1 MYRNVV
7 TSDVV
12 PPYHASVYGKV
23 SVSFTISDDDY
34 AKLRSNLKSAV
45 TWHERAR
52 KTITKKLDECRRM
65 LYSQIVKRRYPLDRS
80 LRSLFLIHTPL
91 NRALFPLAFAFLR
104 LFSLHG
110 DRRLDVKRYSI
121 GKTVIL
127 DVSPK
132 GSGGNI
138 PVIIYLHGGAFVYR
152 AAPYH
157 YRLVREYALS
167 GCRVLMVDYPLS
179 PGSRYPIA
187 VEKTVEVY
195 KWALEHFSSS
205 VAVMGDSAGAEIAL
219 SSTMRII
226 EEGLGRPQFLAL
238 IYPVVAPIETESK
251 RRFTDTPVWNS
262 RLNSKMWEYYL
273 GDKEYRSIFDCGCVS
288 SFPPVYI
295 ETCALDCLHDEG
307 ESLVFLLEENG
318 IPVVHRNIEGACHGY
333 DMISSSPL
341 VKESMEARKSFIMKH
356 LC

>member
-1 MYRNVV
+1 
-7 TSDVV
+7 
-12 PPYHASVYGKV
+12 
-23 SVSFTISDDDY
+23 
-34 AKLRSNLKSAV
+34 
-45 TWHERAR
+45 
-52 KTITKKLDECRRM
+52 M

-80 LRSLFLIHTPL
+80 LRSLLLIHTPL
-91 NRALFPLAFAFLR
+91 RKGLFPFASAFLC

-110 DRRLDVKRYSI
+110 DRELDVKRYSI
-121 GKTVIL
+121 GKAGIL

-179 PGSRYPIA
+179 PESRYPEA

-195 KWALEHFSSS
+195 KWTLEHFSSS
-205 VAVMGDSAGAEIAL
+205 VAVMGDSAGAEIAI

-226 EEGLGRPQFLAL
+226 EEGLGRPQFLTL

-273 GDKEYRSIFDCGCVS
+273 GDKEYRSIFDCVCVS

-295 ETCALDCLHDEG
+295 ETCNLDCLHDEG

-341 VKESMEARKSFIMKH
+341 VKESMEARKTFIMKH

>member
-1 MYRNVV
+1 
-7 TSDVV
+7 
-12 PPYHASVYGKV
+12 
-23 SVSFTISDDDY
+23 
-34 AKLRSNLKSAV
+34 
-45 TWHERAR
+45 
-52 KTITKKLDECRRM
+52 M
-65 LYSQIVKRRYPLDRS
+65 LYCKGVKNRYSIDDS
-80 LRSLFLIHTPL
+80 LKALYFIRTPL
-91 NRALFPLAFAFLR
+91 WKGLFPFASAFLR
-104 LFSLHG
+104 LFSLYG
-110 DRRLDVKRYSI
+110 DRKLDVRRYCV
-121 GKTVIL
+121 GKTGIL

-157 YRLVREYALS
+157 YRLAREYALS

-179 PGSRYPIA
+179 PESRYPEA

-195 KWALEHFSSS
+195 KRALEKFPSS

-219 SSTMRII
+219 STTMRII
-226 EEGLGRPQFLAL
+226 EDGLRRPQFLAL

-273 GDKEYRSIFDCGCVS
+273 QGEKYRSVFEYDRVA

-295 ETCALDCLHDEG
+295 ETCDVDCLHDEG
-307 ESLVFLLEENG
+307 ESLVSLLEEKG
-318 IPVVHRNIEGACHGY
+318 VSVVHRNIKGACHGY
-333 DMISSSPL
+333 DMISHSPL
-341 VKESMEARKSFIMKH
+341 VKESMEARKNFIMEH
-356 LC
+356 FC

>member
-1 MYRNVV
+1 
-7 TSDVV
+7 
-12 PPYHASVYGKV
+12 
-23 SVSFTISDDDY
+23 
-34 AKLRSNLKSAV
+34 
-45 TWHERAR
+45 
-52 KTITKKLDECRRM
+52 M
-65 LYSQIVKRRYPLDRS
+65 LYCKGVKNRYSIDDS
-80 LRSLFLIHTPL
+80 LKALYFIRTPL
-91 NRALFPLAFAFLR
+91 WEGLFPFASAFLR

-110 DRRLDVKRYSI
+110 DRELDVKRYSI
-121 GKTVIL
+121 GKTGIL

-179 PGSRYPIA
+179 PGSRYPEA

-195 KWALEHFSSS
+195 KWTLEHFSSS
-205 VAVMGDSAGAEIAL
+205 VAVMGDSAGAEIAI

-238 IYPVVAPIETESK
+238 IYPVVASIETESK

-318 IPVVHRNIEGACHGY
+318 VPVVHRNIEGACHGY

-341 VKESMEARKSFIMKH
+341 VKESMEARKTFIMKH